1 MKRIG
6 LALAALLILC
16 DVWGA
21 LAEDMP
27 PWEYPIEPEILF
39 DFHQYIVLANRDHLL
54 SGDYVPDDLVNV
66 TAKCASGTGHMQ
78 LRKEASDALSDMF
91 DAASQ
96 AGYALYLKSAY
107 RSYQTQKTMYG
118 NRLEKLGRDDGLVS
132 YPGAS
137 DHQTGL
143 GADILNYAWTQK
155 DGMNKEFAKTQE
167 AQWMEEHCAEF
178 GFVLRYMEDKEEI
191 TAIKFEPWHFRY
203 VGKEVAA
210 YMMENHLSLEEFT
223 EEWQAY
229 VAEYE
234 QSGVTLE
241 TLVRWRNRIRDAII
255 IDVDENGEAEYSI
268 FF

>member
-1 MKRIG
+1 
-6 LALAALLILC
+6 
-16 DVWGA
+16 
-21 LAEDMP
+21 
-27 PWEYPIEPEILF
+27 
-39 DFHQYIVLANRDHLL
+39 
-54 SGDYVPDDLVNV
+54 
-66 TAKCASGTGHMQ
+66 
-78 LRKEASDALSDMF
+78 
-91 DAASQ
+91 
-96 AGYALYLKSAY
+96 
-107 RSYQTQKTMYG
+107 
-118 NRLEKLGRDDGLVS
+118 
-132 YPGAS
+132 
-137 DHQTGL
+137 
-143 GADILNYAWTQK
+143 
-155 DGMNKEFAKTQE
+155 
-167 AQWMEEHCAEF
+167 MEEHCAEF